1 MTEKRQVSTQV
12 GTPARQSPAT
22 PRPLATQLSLYQDL
36 FASDPD
42 GVLLIDPETQQ
53 VLEFNDSA
61 CRQLG
66 YTREEFSGLRILD
79 FEASETPSEILAH
92 VQAALH
98 SGKIEF
104 DTLHRTKSGHT
115 RNVRV
120 WAKTLDLDGR
130 TVFHAVFRDITE
142 HKQIETTLRHSI
154 DLLDQTGQ
162 LAKVGGWE
170 LDLETQVLR
179 WTREVYRIHEVD
191 PDYQPTVAEAVHFY
205 GPEAQPLIRAAVQAA
220 IDAGTSFDLEL
231 PLITARGRQIWVRS
245 YGAAERRDGRTIRL
259 SGAFQDITER
269 RTADELSRL
278 QGAALDAAADAIVIT
293 DRAGTIVWVNPAFS
307 KLTGFTSEEA
317 LGRNP
322 RDLVRSGKHEQAFYQ
337 DMWDTI
343 LAGRVWR
350 GVMTNRRK
358 DGSFYTEEQVI
369 TPMRDA
375 AQAITHFIAIK
386 EDISARLS
394 LEAQYRQAQKMES
407 VGRLASGI
415 AHDFNNMLTV
425 INGMA
430 DLVLERLD
438 PGDLAHADVQEIKRA
453 GDRAAALTHQ
463 LLAFSRQQI
472 LAPRVMDLNAAVA
485 GMVSLLHRLLGE
497 DIDLVVVPAPD
508 LGRVKADPGQIEQV
522 LTNLAVNARDAM
534 PLGGKLT
541 IETRNVELD
550 ENYAGGHAELVPP
563 GEYILLAVTDTG
575 TGMDEETRARLFE
588 PFFTTKAH
596 GQGTGLGL
604 STVHGIVKQSQGFI
618 WVYTELG
625 RGTTFKVYLPLVTEA
640 ERPLRVRAS
649 ATASTTGTET
659 VLLVEDNEALRQLA
673 ARLLRRGG
681 YTVLDGVSSAE
692 QALSLLA
699 SFTEPVHLLLTD
711 VVLPGISGRL
721 LSEQVKLERP
731 AIRTLFMSGYT
742 DDTIVRHGGLDQDM
756 PFLHKPFTG
765 AALLRRVREV
775 LDA

>member
-358 DGSFYTEEQVI
+358 DGST
-369 TPMRDA
+369 
-375 AQAITHFIAIK
+375 
-386 EDISARLS
+386 
-394 LEAQYRQAQKMES
+394 
-407 VGRLASGI
+407 
-415 AHDFNNMLTV
+415 
-425 INGMA
+425 
-430 DLVLERLD
+430 
-438 PGDLAHADVQEIKRA
+438 
-453 GDRAAALTHQ
+453 
-463 LLAFSRQQI
+463 
-472 LAPRVMDLNAAVA
+472 
-485 GMVSLLHRLLGE
+485 
-497 DIDLVVVPAPD
+497 
-508 LGRVKADPGQIEQV
+508 
-522 LTNLAVNARDAM
+522 
-534 PLGGKLT
+534 
-541 IETRNVELD
+541 
-550 ENYAGGHAELVPP
+550 
-563 GEYILLAVTDTG
+563 
-575 TGMDEETRARLFE
+575 
-588 PFFTTKAH
+588 
-596 GQGTGLGL
+596 
-604 STVHGIVKQSQGFI
+604 
-618 WVYTELG
+618 
-625 RGTTFKVYLPLVTEA
+625 
-640 ERPLRVRAS
+640 LR
-649 ATASTTGTET
+649 
-659 VLLVEDNEALRQLA
+659 
-673 ARLLRRGG
+673 
-681 YTVLDGVSSAE
+681 
-692 QALSLLA
+692 
-699 SFTEPVHLLLTD
+699 
-711 VVLPGISGRL
+711 
-721 LSEQVKLERP
+721 
-731 AIRTLFMSGYT
+731 
-742 DDTIVRHGGLDQDM
+742 
-756 PFLHKPFTG
+756 
-765 AALLRRVREV
+765 
-775 LDA
+775 